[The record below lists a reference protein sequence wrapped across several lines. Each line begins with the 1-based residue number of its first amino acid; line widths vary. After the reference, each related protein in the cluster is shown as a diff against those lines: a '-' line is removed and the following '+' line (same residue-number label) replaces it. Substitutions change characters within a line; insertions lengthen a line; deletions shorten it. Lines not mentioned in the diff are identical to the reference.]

1 MRLGSAQ
8 ASSRCATSAHAKSL
22 LMQSQVDYGSCVVVS
37 AALGCRGKLHTSER
51 AVSGYQYLT
60 GSNSGK
66 WCYQRLRFIINLLAP
81 VR

>member
-8 ASSRCATSAHAKSL
+8 AISRCATSAHAKSL

-66 WCYQRLRFIINLLAP
+66 WWY
-81 VR
+81 